1 MYKWNL
7 STFIPFTKQHVGNWE
22 YLTERSF
29 LDWKLLFQL
38 ADLLLPLP
46 PLNGKN
52 NRPEGNKEIYPLLR
66 PRPHPCA
73 ILLQLPAA
81 TSASCSLNK
90 LCFEK
95 IIIELKSVTSLCGNE
110 LSVAIYCVTVLS
122 LAYHHLEQLSWSTS
136 GSQWSV
142 VQNWTKYHCKDP
154 QKGFLQIFLWI
165 VFVFMLFWKVL
176 GSLPSSNEKDQKK
189 IDL

>member
-22 YLTERSF
+22 YLTKRSF

-52 NRPEGNKEIYPLLR
+52 NSPEGNKEIYPLMR
-66 PRPHPCA
+66 PRPRPCA

-90 LCFEK
+90 LCFLK
-95 IIIELKSVTSLCGNE
+95 KLIELKSITSLCGND
-110 LSVAIYCVTVLS
+110 LSVAIYCITVLS
-122 LAYHHLEQLSWSTS
+122 LAYHHLEQLSVTLIEY
-136 GSQWSV
+136 V
-142 VQNWTKYHCKDP
+142 REPMICCTKLNKIPLLLCKDP
-154 QKGFLQIFLWI
+154 QKGFLQILLWV
-165 VFVFMLFWKVL
+165 VFIFVLFWKVVQL
-176 GSLPSSNEKDQKK
+176 AKL
-189 IDL
+189 

>member
-52 NRPEGNKEIYPLLR
+52 NSPEGNKEIYPLLR
-66 PRPHPCA
+66 PHPHPCA

-90 LCFEK
+90 LGLKK
-95 IIIELKSVTSLCGNE
+95 IIIELKRITSLCGNE
-110 LSVAIYCVTVLS
+110 LSVAIYWRYSFVLGIPP
-122 LAYHHLEQLSWSTS
+122 S
-136 GSQWSV
+136 GTALV
-142 VQNWTKYHCKDP
+142 EYIREPMICWTKLNKIPLQGSSERFPADFSLNSFHLYA
-154 QKGFLQIFLWI
+154 FLE
-165 VFVFMLFWKVL
+165 
-176 GSLPSSNEKDQKK
+176 SSWQLANC
-189 IDL
+189 